1 MVFYQ
6 WSKIWRDQPW
16 QLNIS
21 VWTSSTFRETD
32 PHFDNYR
39 SWIDLIF
46 TSHPNLEIDFS
57 KHPSLDE
64 NCHYQII
71 YNKFDLK
78 IFDPP
83 QYEGTVLHYQQADTE
98 LIKISFEIFNWKNAF
113 SNCNPNQ
120 QVSVLTKTIL
130 NIMSNF
136 MTNETMLVND
146 RDPPWITSKLKNIIQ
161 EKKLYKTK

>member
-6 WSKIWRDQPW
+6 WNNTWRDQPW

-21 VWTSSTFRETD
+21 VWTSSTFRETN

-46 TSHPNLEIDFS
+46 ASQPNLEIDFS
-57 KHPSLDE
+57 KHLSLDE

-83 QYEGTVLHYQQADTE
+83 QYEGTVLHYQQANTE
-98 LIKISFEIFNWKNAF
+98 LIKDLLKVLIRKTLFQTVIQISKYLCWLKLF
-113 SNCNPNQ
+113 S
-120 QVSVLTKTIL
+120 IL
-130 NIMSNF
+130 WVTSYRMKLCWL
-136 MTNETMLVND
+136 MTGIHPGLQAN
-146 RDPPWITSKLKNIIQ
+146 
-161 EKKLYKTK
+161 